1 MSKIRIRT
9 LPCYLKAL
17 GEAIDVFSGG
27 EEGKQRQVE
36 IMVDLLLIDK
46 EKEIYTLLV
55 PMNKIIKE
63 VGTNNTSLPKP
74 NHWILSSIKLNEGE
88 KDEKC

>member
-1 MSKIRIRT
+1 MVNKIRIRT

-27 EEGKQRQVE
+27 KEDKQRPVE
-36 IMVDLLLIDK
+36 IMVDLVLIDK
-46 EKEIYTLLV
+46 EKEIYTILV

-63 VGTNNTSLPKP
+63 CDTNNTSLPKP
-74 NHWILSSIKLNEGE
+74 KHWILGSIMLKE
-88 KDEKC
+88 KNKE